1 MPIFRSNFLREKI
14 RLCHKNNDTYAIFF
28 VHSFDFYLIVA
39 NKIIAA

>member
-1 MPIFRSNFLREKI
+1 MPIFRIDFLREKI
-14 RLCHKNNDTYAIFF
+14 ILVTKIMIRMLFF